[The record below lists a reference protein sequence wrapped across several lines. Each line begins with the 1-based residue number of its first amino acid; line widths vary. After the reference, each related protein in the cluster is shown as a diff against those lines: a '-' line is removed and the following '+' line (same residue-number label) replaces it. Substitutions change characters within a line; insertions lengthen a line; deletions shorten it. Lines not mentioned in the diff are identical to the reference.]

1 MSPRTKR
8 AMKSGSSM
16 SKKPKL
22 YDTGPG
28 KSGSSTTIA
37 LWPKR
42 SKKISPGSMVATPT
56 RGAAWASGASS
67 RHSASRAACAAA
79 IVRQPRPEAAYC
91 ARAPRRVA
99 TPVKAAPRRTR
110 GCWQGGAGSFRVAEH
125 GHVQRVQPARVGT
138 RHAEAEAAEGELL
151 AGLGQV
157 ADGRGHQAADGV
169 VLVVIE
175 VGAEAFVEV
184 VNRGQRIDHGLA
196 VGLGRD
202 QRVRVLGVVVL
213 VVDLAADLLE
223 HVLDRHQSGHAAILV
238 DHDRH
243 VVARLAE
250 FAQQH
255 VELLRLGD

>member
-37 LWPKR
+37 FWPNR

-67 RHSASRAACAAA
+67 RHSASRAACAA
-79 IVRQPRPEAAYC
+79 IVRQPGPAGADC
-91 ARAPRRVA
+91 ARRAGRGAPR
-99 TPVKAAPRRTR
+99 VKAPPRRTR
-110 GCWQGGAGSFRVAEH
+110 GAWQGGAGPFRVAEH
-125 GHVQRVQPARVGT
+125 GPGHGVEPARVAT

-157 ADGRGHQAADGV
+157 ADGRGHQAAD
-169 VLVVIE
+169 
-175 VGAEAFVEV
+175 
-184 VNRGQRIDHGLA
+184 
-196 VGLGRD
+196 
-202 QRVRVLGVVVL
+202 
-213 VVDLAADLLE
+213 
-223 HVLDRHQSGHAAILV
+223 
-238 DHDRH
+238 
-243 VVARLAE
+243 
-250 FAQQH
+250 
-255 VELLRLGD
+255 